1 VRFLEFEGTRD
12 ICPWLAVPAAIDFQT
27 ELGWVNVRA
36 RIAELAAYTRTAIG
50 KTGLKLATPAVPGLH
65 GSMTA
70 FELPPG
76 VSAPKLRKELWDRR
90 IEIPVIER
98 PDRLL
103 LRVSHHFYTT
113 EAEIDRLA
121 EVLPAVLGVTRN

>member
-1 VRFLEFEGTRD
+1 MVTNGFL
-12 ICPWLAVPAAIDFQT
+12 PS
-27 ELGWVNVRA
+27 
-36 RIAELAAYTRTAIG
+36 
-50 KTGLKLATPAVPGLH
+50 LATPATPGRH
-65 GSMTA
+65 GAMTA

-76 VSAPKLRKELWDRR
+76 ASAPALRKELWNRR
-90 IEIPVIER
+90 VEITVIER

-121 EVLPAVLGVTRN
+121 EALPEVLRAARQ